1 MLFRGWPIM
10 VHDTHTRRKRRQVE
24 NHNFSY
30 PACIRCPF
38 GGRHWITLIR
48 FGTETLK
55 WCVYLT
61 VKKTENMF
69 PRFGTIFE
77 CYGHPD
83 GRTERHHTT
92 AEAMLMCSIVQ
103 QKLASDSMLCSI
115 EAHPTC
121 RVDL

>member
-1 MLFRGWPIM
+1 MPVRGSALDYSHKVWYRNTKM
-10 VHDTHTRRKRRQVE
+10 VCLPDGE
-24 NHNFSY
+24 
-30 PACIRCPF
+30 
-38 GGRHWITLIR
+38 
-48 FGTETLK
+48 
-55 WCVYLT
+55 
-61 VKKTENMF
+61 KTENMF

-77 CYGHPD
+77 CDGHPD